1 MAQWMELFNYT
12 ILEHRYIEIRQQT
25 GCPCGSQFLY
35 EISGNRQSCSL
46 DHALG
51 LRKRAESAESSKP
64 DNKRITD
71 CEIRKGLMNPKYSIG
86 DLQSGKESEDN
97 RTKAGYIKKSDQ
109 NRKENDISAHFYDSF
124 EAVHHTLIKYREIQ
138 TV

>member
-35 EISGNRQSCSL
+35 EVDRDGQACSF

-51 LRKRAESAESSKP
+51 LRKRAEPAEGGESQYERVAGGKTGES
-64 DNKRITD
+64 
-71 CEIRKGLMNPKYSIG
+71 LM
-86 DLQSGKESEDN
+86 DAQD
-97 RTKAGYIKKSDQ
+97 
-109 NRKENDISAHFYDSF
+109 
-124 EAVHHTLIKYREIQ
+124 AVCDFQ
-138 TV
+138 